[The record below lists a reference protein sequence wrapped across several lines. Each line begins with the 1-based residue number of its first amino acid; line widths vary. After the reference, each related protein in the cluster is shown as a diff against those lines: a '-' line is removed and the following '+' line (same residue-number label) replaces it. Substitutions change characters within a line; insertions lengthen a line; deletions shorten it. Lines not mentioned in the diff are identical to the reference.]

1 MSSRFIRSDGTGLGV
16 KMAPGAKVS
25 RTSASPSKLGAS
37 DGLDVSGRTAP
48 MAQPALMREDRMR
61 AKAEASANSKT
72 HIQGEENGA
81 GECLRMPGAEHSKQF
96 EAQQDWGVGSK
107 PNNKPLQ
114 LAQVTHLAG
123 VRQGPRPKDLADSTA
138 ACMNWALPMEAQRP
152 KVTAKTVRER
162 VVPPWVMDRRD
173 NEFGEERAAVEA
185 ARPTPKTT
193 ASEKRAMMNR
203 IKMLSKELSATSLS
217 RKALESQLK
226 ELQALKTA
234 SMEVDKLNPVG
245 ISAEN

>member
-107 PNNKPLQ
+107 PNNKVRGDLPSHLLYKSAPLRERRCNIPMHPHLFVEGRARTRQ
-114 LAQVTHLAG
+114 TMAHVTF
-123 VRQGPRPKDLADSTA
+123 VPRSSRH
-138 ACMNWALPMEAQRP
+138 AQR
-152 KVTAKTVRER
+152 
-162 VVPPWVMDRRD
+162 
-173 NEFGEERAAVEA
+173 ERALG
-185 ARPTPKTT
+185 RPRVLGWRGQK
-193 ASEKRAMMNR
+193 
-203 IKMLSKELSATSLS
+203 
-217 RKALESQLK
+217 
-226 ELQALKTA
+226 
-234 SMEVDKLNPVG
+234 VG
-245 ISAEN
+245 RC